1 MPVESSVE
9 DAMLN
14 TWIED
19 SGVYLRLEPLEE
31 DDVTAEYCR
40 ASSEDS
46 GPASSRGSTAQ

>member
-1 MPVESSVE
+1 MPIETSVE
-9 DAMLN
+9 DEMLN

-19 SGVYLRLEPLEE
+19 SGVYLKLEQPED

-46 GPASSRGSTAQ
+46 GRASSRGSTTR